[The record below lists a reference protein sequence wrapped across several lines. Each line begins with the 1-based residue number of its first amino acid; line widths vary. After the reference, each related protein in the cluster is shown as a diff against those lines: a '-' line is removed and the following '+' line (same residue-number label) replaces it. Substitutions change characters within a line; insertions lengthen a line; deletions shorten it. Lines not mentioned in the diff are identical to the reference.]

1 MSHRTSK
8 EIPDF
13 LRTVGLRVTGP
24 LGALASTAT
33 VLIMIAITIDVFS
46 RNLGGKSIPGLLEMS
61 ESALVAT
68 VFLGLAYTGATN
80 GHVSVDLVTAKL
92 PVAMSRRL
100 TGIVWLIGSLMVTWL
115 AYACYLR
122 ALSSTQ
128 MGEVTRGLMEWPIW
142 PARWLLVIG
151 YLAFLFVALINTYLS
166 FRGEPL
172 LGEDDEQ
179 SEEMLYAS
187 AASESNPHEDTS
199 EKTRKEI
206 RS

>member
-1 MSHRTSK
+1 MSPRTSNQTS
-8 EIPDF
+8 DF
-13 LRTVGLRVTGP
+13 LRTVGVRVTGP
-24 LGALASTAT
+24 LGALASVAT
-33 VLIMIAITIDVFS
+33 ILIMIVVTIDVFS

-68 VFLGLAYTGATN
+68 VFLGLAYTGVTN

-92 PVAMSRRL
+92 PVSVSRTL
-100 TGIVWLIGSLMVTWL
+100 TGVVWLIGSLMVTWFV
-115 AYACYLR
+115 YACYLR

-128 MGEVTRGLMEWPIW
+128 MGEVTRGLMEWPVW

-151 YLAFLFVALINTYLS
+151 YLAFLLVALINTYLS

-172 LGEDDEQ
+172 LGEEDEQ

-187 AASESNPHEDTS
+187 TAPGSNPHEDTPG
-199 EKTRKEI
+199 EIRKEI